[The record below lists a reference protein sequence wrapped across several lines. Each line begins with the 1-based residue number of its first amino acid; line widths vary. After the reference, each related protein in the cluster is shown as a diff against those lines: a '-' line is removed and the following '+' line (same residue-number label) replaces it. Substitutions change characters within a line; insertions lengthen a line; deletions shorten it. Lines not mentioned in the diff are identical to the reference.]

1 MIARNII
8 SQSIPPLK
16 QTDTGQ
22 KALSWMSEFFLQQ
35 LPVVDGTKFLG
46 IITEYDILDQKD
58 PEAAIEDMPL
68 KLTDIKIAETDH
80 IYEAIKAMQKSKL
93 SIMPVV
99 DAQDKYLGIITQ
111 ESLINFFASASALQ
125 EPGGIVVLE
134 VNQNDYVLTEIA
146 QIVEANDASIL
157 NLYVNQVPNSSGLE
171 ITLKLNRADLEAIIQ
186 AFERYEYSVK
196 AFYQEEDYSE
206 FLQERYDSLMNYL
219 NI

>member
-186 AFERYEYSVK
+186 AFERYEYSIK

>member
-35 LPVVDGTKFLG
+35 LPVVDGTQFLG
-46 IITEYDILDQKD
+46 IITEYDILDQKNPD
-58 PEAAIEDMPL
+58 ERIVDMPL
-68 KLTDIKIAETDH
+68 KLTEIKLSETDH
-80 IYEAIKAMQKSKL
+80 IYEAIKAMQKNKL
-93 SIMPVV
+93 SILPVV

-134 VNQNDYVLTEIA
+134 LNQNDYVLTEIA
-146 QIVEANDASIL
+146 QIVETNDASIL
-157 NLYVNQVPNSSGLE
+157 NLYVNQVPNASLLE

-186 AFERYEYSVK
+186 AFERYNYSVK

-206 FLQERYDSLMNYL
+206 FLQDRYDSLMNYL

>member
-35 LPVVDGTKFLG
+35 LPVVEGTTFLG
-46 IITEYDILDQKD
+46 IITEYDILDQKNPD
-58 PEAAIEDMPL
+58 LEIGEMPL
-68 KLTDIKIAETDH
+68 QLTDVKLAETDH
-80 IYEAIKAMQKSKL
+80 IYEAIKTMQKNKL
-93 SIMPVV
+93 TILPVV
-99 DAQDKYLGIITQ
+99 DEQNKYLGIITQ
-111 ESLINFFASASALQ
+111 ESLLNFFASASALQ
-125 EPGGIVVLE
+125 EPGGIIVLE
-134 VNQNDYVLTEIA
+134 VNHNGYVLTEIA

-157 NLYVNQVPNSSGLE
+157 NLYVNQVPNASLLE
-171 ITLKLNRADLEAIIQ
+171 ITLKLNRSDLEAIIQ

-206 FLQERYDSLMNYL
+206 FLQDRYDSLMNYL